1 MLSQGLAIIPVYVGV
16 EILPAFFFLNATYV
30 AYCIEEHRYNSH
42 LNGSN
47 WHVFLIQFW
56 YKE

>member
-1 MLSQGLAIIPVYVGV
+1 MLSQGLAITPVYVGV

-47 WHVFLIQFW
+47 
-56 YKE
+56 